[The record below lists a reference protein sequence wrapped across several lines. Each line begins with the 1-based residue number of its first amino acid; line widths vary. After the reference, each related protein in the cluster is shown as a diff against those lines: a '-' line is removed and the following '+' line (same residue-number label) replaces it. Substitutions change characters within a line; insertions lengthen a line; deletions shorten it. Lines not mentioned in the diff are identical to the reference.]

1 MNLHVLWQGQR
12 FTIQYLMATNIQ
24 PAYLPSNHRC
34 NVHLPSISSN
44 GIPDIPLPYVHTLA
58 QPIQLHAPPT
68 FPSIKEKLNKK
79 AKVRWFDANLMKKL
93 TRLPSKLNKGYRRTL
108 FECNHTLVQDGKK
121 LSTKYCNSR
130 WCSTCNRMRTGKMMN
145 AYLPIIQTMPTP
157 LMVVVTIPNVKGSEL
172 RASLVGMNQ
181 TFTNIKRSLKRL
193 KMPFNGIRKI
203 ECTYNVDTDTYHPHL
218 HLILDDEH
226 SALMFVDGWL
236 ARYPDAVRKAQHIT
250 RIEDADGLKEVFKYS
265 TKLIT
270 DIKHKKER
278 AIIPTALDTIFNALT
293 RMRTIQPFGNVKQID
308 DELKE
313 VETTTYEWL
322 EDEWNI
328 YEWIE
333 DNWYSCFGE
342 PLTEF
347 KPSHTLKSLF
357 IRCPLPT

>member
-1 MNLHVLWQGQR
+1 
-12 FTIQYLMATNIQ
+12 MATNIQ
-24 PAYLPSNHRC
+24 PAPQVPN
-34 NVHLPSISSN
+34 NP
-44 GIPDIPLPYVHTLA
+44 PLLSLHTNLKRAAPANYVHTLA
-58 QPIQLHAPPT
+58 QPIQHQAPCT
-68 FPSIKEKLNKK
+68 FPSIKEKLNKR

-108 FECNHTLVQDGKK
+108 FECNHTLVQDGRK

-145 AYLPIIQTMPTP
+145 AYLPIIQEMNTP

-193 KMPFNGIRKI
+193 KMPFNGIRKL
-203 ECTYNVDTDTYHPHL
+203 ECTYNADNDTYHPHL

-226 SALMFVDGWL
+226 AALMFVNGWL
-236 ARYPDAVRKAQHIT
+236 ERYPDAVRKAQHVT
-250 RIEDADGLKEVFKYS
+250 RIENTDGLKEVFKYS

-270 DIKHKKER
+270 DIKHKKEK

-293 RMRTIQPFGNVKQID
+293 RMRTIQPFGNVRRID
-308 DELKE
+308 DELNE
-313 VETTTYEWL
+313 AETTTYECL
-322 EDEWNI
+322 QDEWNI
-328 YEWIE
+328 YEWID
-333 DNWYSCFGE
+333 DNWYSFFGE

-347 KPSHTLKSLF
+347 KPSPTLKSLF
-357 IRCPLPT
+357 SRCLLPT

>member
-1 MNLHVLWQGQR
+1 
-12 FTIQYLMATNIQ
+12 MATNVHHAFQ
-24 PAYLPSNHRC
+24 PSNLLPKVLHPPLPSNGIGKP
-34 NVHLPSISSN
+34 HLPI
-44 GIPDIPLPYVHTLA
+44 VHTLA
-58 QPIQLHAPPT
+58 QPIQHHAGIELQG
-68 FPSIKEKLNKK
+68 IKNKLNTK

-130 WCSTCNRMRTGKMMN
+130 WCSTCNRMRTAKMMN
-145 AYLPIIQTMPTP
+145 AYLPTIQAMPTA

-172 RASLVGMNQ
+172 RPALVGMNQ
-181 TFTNIKRSLKRL
+181 TFTNIKRALKRL

-203 ECTYNVDTDTYHPHL
+203 ECTYNADSDTYHPHL

-236 ARYPDAVRKAQHIT
+236 ERYPDAVRKAQNIQ
-250 RIEDADGLKEVFKYS
+250 RIEDADGIKEVFKYS

-293 RMRTIQPFGNVKQID
+293 KMRTIQPFGNVKRID
-308 DELKE
+308 DELQDI
-313 VETTTYEWL
+313 ETTTYECL

-328 YEWIE
+328 YEWID
-333 DNWYSCFGE
+333 DNWYSFFGK

-347 KPSHTLKSLF
+347 KPSPHLQNIF
-357 IRCPLPT
+357 NRCLPPP